1 MTQPT
6 KDELKQLQQAA
17 TLVASAMTVAM
28 FDTKVDKRACTIGAL
43 RAAAGVARASEVSL
57 HNAIHLFMTYYKDAE
72 KHFEEKNHD

>member
-6 KDELKQLQQAA
+6 KDELKQLQQAS
-17 TLVASAMTVAM
+17 TVVASAMTVAM

-72 KHFEEKNHD
+72 KHFEEKKP

>member
-1 MTQPT
+1 
-6 KDELKQLQQAA
+6 
-17 TLVASAMTVAM
+17 MTVAM

-72 KHFEEKNHD
+72 KHFEGKEL

>member
-6 KDELKQLQQAA
+6 KDELKQLQQAS

-72 KHFEEKNHD
+72 KHFEGKEL

>member
-6 KDELKQLQQAA
+6 KEELRELQHAS
-17 TLVASAMTVAM
+17 TVVASAMTVAM

-57 HNAIHLFMTYYKDAE
+57 HNAIHLFMRKS
-72 KHFEEKNHD
+72 HDQGGTT

>member
-1 MTQPT
+1 MIQPT
-6 KDELKQLQQAA
+6 KEELRELQHAS
-17 TLVASAMTVAM
+17 TVVASAMTVAM

-72 KHFEEKNHD
+72 KHFEEKNP

>member
-6 KDELKQLQQAA
+6 KEELRKLQHAS
-17 TLVASAMTVAM
+17 TIVASAMTVAM
-28 FDTKVDKRACTIGAL
+28 FDAKVDKRACTIGAL

-72 KHFEEKNHD
+72 KHFEEKEL

>member
-6 KDELKQLQQAA
+6 KEELRELQHAS
-17 TLVASAMTVAM
+17 TVVASAMTVAM

-72 KHFEEKNHD
+72 KHFEEKNP

>member
-6 KDELKQLQQAA
+6 KEELKQLQNASA
-17 TLVASAMTVAM
+17 LVASAMTTAM
-28 FDTKVDKRACTIGAL
+28 FNTKEDKRACTIGAL

-72 KHFEEKNHD
+72 KHFEGKSYD

>member
-6 KDELKQLQQAA
+6 KDELKQLQQAS

-72 KHFEEKNHD
+72 KHSEGKEL

>member
-6 KDELKQLQQAA
+6 KEELRELQHAS
-17 TLVASAMTVAM
+17 TVVASAMTVAM
-28 FDTKVDKRACTIGAL
+28 FDTMVDKRACTIGAL

-72 KHFEEKNHD
+72 KHFEGKQI

>member
-6 KDELKQLQQAA
+6 KEELRELQHAS
-17 TLVASAMTVAM
+17 TVVASAMTVAM

-72 KHFEEKNHD
+72 KHFEEKEI

>member
-1 MTQPT
+1 MTQRT
-6 KDELKQLQQAA
+6 KEELRELQHAS
-17 TLVASAMTVAM
+17 TVVASAMTVAM

-72 KHFEEKNHD
+72 KHFEEKKP

>member
-6 KDELKQLQQAA
+6 KDELKQLQQAS

-72 KHFEEKNHD
+72 KHFEEKKP

>member
-6 KDELKQLQQAA
+6 KDELKQLQHAS
-17 TLVASAMTVAM
+17 TVVASAMTVAM

-72 KHFEEKNHD
+72 KHFEEKKP

>member
-6 KDELKQLQQAA
+6 KEELRELQHAS
-17 TLVASAMTVAM
+17 TVVASAMTVAM

-72 KHFEEKNHD
+72 KHFKEKNP

>member
-6 KDELKQLQQAA
+6 KDELKQLQQAS

>member
-6 KDELKQLQQAA
+6 KEELKQLQQAS
-17 TLVASAMTVAM
+17 TVVASAMTVAM

-72 KHFEEKNHD
+72 KHFEEKKP

>member
-6 KDELKQLQQAA
+6 KEELKQLQDSSAS
-17 TLVASAMTVAM
+17 VASAMTRAM
-28 FDTKVDKRACTIGAL
+28 FDTKADKRACTIGAL

-72 KHFEEKNHD
+72 KHFEEKKP